1 MRGNGQGR
9 GHNSDHTEKHDHT
22 LNPAHL
28 RAEIA
33 RLRALK
39 HEVDDIEYEFELAAS
54 EKKFGFGKRK
64 FRKWVETPSAVPGS
78 IDEINT
84 LVDEVSDKPELIVPT
99 DNLPAAANSVRD
111 LLAAGAGFFE
121 WGAPAKIITS
131 GDGEL
136 PQIVPLTIEHV
147 VYEVHERR
155 RVIERKPGGKRI
167 PATLRERVAE
177 IYIIAKKGEWNLR
190 RLGGVTTAPLLGEDG
205 SIRVVEGYDPES
217 RQYCA
222 NVPVLE
228 VPERPTERQARDALR
243 LLRLAFQTFPFADSE
258 WYRDTEL
265 DLELVDVDRPPG
277 LDESAFLAGLMT
289 AVCRPSLYLAPGLML
304 VALSSGSGSGKGLL
318 VRAISLIAY
327 GARPVPF
334 APKKGEEQ
342 EKTITSAL
350 LEGRTMVFLDNVNDA
365 VLSSPTLEQAQ
376 TERPFAVRLFHTQKF
391 GVLDATPMIVAAGNG
406 LSPSQDLV
414 RRFAGMFVQL
424 NARVENA
431 SLRRFPV
438 ADQAFLAEIEHR
450 RRELLGAVLT
460 IWRWGRQTRED
471 LKVGLPFG
479 SYSDWTRWCRDP
491 LFTLGCR
498 DPVERLED
506 LAAADPRRQ
515 NKLAIFTAW
524 WERHGDTPVTAKD
537 LHEEVKKLIDPE
549 GGGVL
554 QRLRPWLGH
563 QDGVRLAGF
572 EFRADK
578 NPDPKR
584 KREPRTYRLIDADR
598 KRR

>member
-1 MRGNGQGR
+1 MRGNGDGR
-9 GHNSDHTEKHDHT
+9 GHSSGHTENDGPI
-22 LNPAHL
+22 LDSADL

-33 RLRALK
+33 RLHALK
-39 HEVDDIEYEFELAAS
+39 AEADDIEYEFELTAS
-54 EKKFGFGKRK
+54 AKKFRIGKRK
-64 FRKWVETPSAVPGS
+64 FREWVETAPAVLGT
-78 IDEINT
+78 IDEINA
-84 LVDEVSDKPELIVPT
+84 LVDEVNDKPELIVPT
-99 DNLPAAANSVRD
+99 DNLPAAANAVRD
-111 LLAAGAGFFE
+111 MFAAEAGFFE

-131 GDGEL
+131 GNGEP
-136 PQIVPLTIEHV
+136 PQIAPLTIEHV
-147 VYEVHERR
+147 VCEVHERR
-155 RVIERKPGGKRI
+155 RVIERKPGGRRI
-167 PATLRERVAE
+167 PATLRERVAK
-177 IYIIAKKGEWNLR
+177 IYIIAKKGEWYLP
-190 RLGGVTTAPLLGEDG
+190 RLAGVTTAPLLGADG
-205 SIRVVEGYDPES
+205 SVRVVEGYDPES

-228 VPERPTERQARDALR
+228 LPERPTERQAKDALR
-243 LLRLAFQTFPFADSE
+243 LLRLAFQTFPFADRE
-258 WYRDTEL
+258 RFWDTKLCL
-265 DLELVDVDRPPG
+265 DLVDIDRPPG

-304 VALSSGSGSGKGLL
+304 VAPPSGSGSGKGLL
-318 VRAISLIAY
+318 VRGISLIAY
-327 GARPVPF
+327 GVRPVPF

-342 EKTITSAL
+342 EKTITAAL
-350 LEGRTMVFLDNVNDA
+350 LEGRSMVFLDNFNNS

-391 GVLDATPMIVAAGNG
+391 GLLDATPMIVVAGNG
-406 LSPSQDLV
+406 LSPSEDSV
-414 RRFAGMFVQL
+414 RRFGGMFVQL
-424 NARVENA
+424 NARMENA
-431 SLRRFPV
+431 SLRRFPL

-471 LKVGLPFG
+471 LKVGLPLG

-498 DPVERLED
+498 DPVERLEE
-506 LAAADPRRQ
+506 LGAADPRRQ
-515 NKLAIFTAW
+515 NKLAIFSAW
-524 WERHGDTPVTAKD
+524 WGYHRDTPVTAKD

-554 QRLRPWLGH
+554 QRIRPWLGH

-572 EFRADK
+572 EFCVDK

-584 KREPRTYRLIDADR
+584 NREPRTYRLIDLDQER
-598 KRR
+598 Q

>member
-1 MRGNGQGR
+1 MRGNGDGR
-9 GHNSDHTEKHDHT
+9 EHKENHDPI
-22 LNPAHL
+22 LDPADL

-39 HEVDDIEYEFELAAS
+39 AEADDIEYEFELAAGA
-54 EKKFGFGKRK
+54 KKFRIGKRK
-64 FRKWVETPSAVPGS
+64 FREWVESPPAVLDSINEISA
-78 IDEINT
+78 

-99 DNLPAAANSVRD
+99 DNLPAAANAVRD
-111 LLAAGAGFFE
+111 LFAAESGFFE
-121 WGAPAKIITS
+121 WGAPAKVITS
-131 GDGEL
+131 GDCEL
-136 PQIVPLTIEHV
+136 PQIVPLTIEHI

-155 RVIERKPGGKRI
+155 RVIERRPGGKRI
-167 PATLRERVAE
+167 PATLRERVAK
-177 IYIIAKKGEWNLR
+177 IYIIAKKGKWNLR
-190 RLGGVTTAPLLGEDG
+190 RLAGVTTAPLLGEDG
-205 SIRVVEGYDPES
+205 RIRVVEGYDPES
-217 RQYCA
+217 RQYYA
-222 NVPVLE
+222 NVPVVE
-228 VPERPTERQARDALR
+228 VPERPTEQQAKDALH
-243 LLRLAFQTFPFADSE
+243 LLRSAFQTFPFADSD
-258 WYRDTEL
+258 RFLDTKL
-265 DLELVDVDRPPG
+265 DLELVDINQPPS

-304 VALSSGSGSGKGLL
+304 VAPSTGSGSGKGLL

-342 EKTITSAL
+342 EKTITSAF

-365 VLSSPTLEQAQ
+365 VLSNPTLEQALTQ
-376 TERPFAVRLFHTQKF
+376 RPFAVRLFHTQKF
-391 GVLDATPMIVAAGNG
+391 GVLDAAPMIVVAGNG

-414 RRFAGMFVQL
+414 RRFGGMFVQL
-424 NARVENA
+424 NARMENA
-431 SLRRFPV
+431 SLRRFPL
-438 ADQAFLAEIEHR
+438 ADQAFLAEIER
-450 RRELLGAVLT
+450 RRRKLLGAVLT
-460 IWRWGRQTRED
+460 IWRWGRQTRD
-471 LKVGLPFG
+471 LKVGLPLG

-498 DPVERLED
+498 DPVERLEE

-524 WERHGDTPVTAKD
+524 REHHSNTPVTAKD

-554 QRLRPWLGH
+554 QRIRPWLGH

-572 EFRADK
+572 EFRVDK

-584 KREPRTYRLIDADR
+584 KREPRTYRLIDLDR
-598 KRR
+598 DRR